1 MDTVA
6 IKTSSLSKRHG
17 VKSVPKKKVARIRN
31 REGMPPR
38 QYDNFQS
45 AIEDVKAGR
54 IYRLD
59 IETFAEDIK
68 KEIKREK

>member
-1 MDTVA
+1 M
-6 IKTSSLSKRHG
+6 KRE
-17 VKSVPKKKVARIRN
+17 SN
-31 REGMPPR
+31 PPR

-54 IYRLD
+54 IYRLN

-68 KEIKREK
+68 KEINSQPEPLPDLIPIVRPIQEYTE

>member
-1 MDTVA
+1 MKSIA
-6 IKTSSLSKRHG
+6 IAPDHSKEHRG
-17 VKSVPKKKVARIRN
+17 KSPSKKKVSKTRT
-31 REGMPPR
+31 REVMPTR

-54 IYRLD
+54 IYRLN

-68 KEIKREK
+68 K